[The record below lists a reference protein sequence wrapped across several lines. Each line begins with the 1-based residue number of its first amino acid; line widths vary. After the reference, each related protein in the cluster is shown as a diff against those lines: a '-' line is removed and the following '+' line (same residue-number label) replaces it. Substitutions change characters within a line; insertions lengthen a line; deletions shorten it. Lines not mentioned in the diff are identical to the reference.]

1 MISGQETGS
10 DYLPALVGEK
20 LSSVTFVLDYLQ
32 IDFNGKRFT
41 AYTWPVVIETNRR
54 TKFGDSGY
62 RDALCSLIARVV
74 ATVENCVTV
83 LRICFSNGSALE
95 FDIEEDESGR
105 EKLIFEET
113 GDYKWAYWPE
123 PRRAPP

>member
-1 MISGQETGS
+1 MLSSQETDS
-10 DYLPALVGEK
+10 EYLPDLVGEK
-20 LSSVTFVLDYLQ
+20 LSSVIFVLDYLQ
-32 IDFNGKRFT
+32 LDFDGKRFT
-41 AYTWPVVIETNRR
+41 AYAWPVVIETNRR
-54 TKFGDSGY
+54 KKFGDSGY

-74 ATVENCVTV
+74 AAVENRVTV
-83 LRICFSNGSALE
+83 LRVGFSNGSALE

-123 PRRAPP
+123 PRHKS